1 MWSRAGASEIVILA
15 EATALGFGV
24 VTLVDLML
32 KLPVNPTLT
41 EGLLRA
47 GMVFATALALRY
59 RERLIR
65 GFRWHHHAVGLPHR
79 EEAEFNALIVGAG
92 RVAASFVR
100 AVQADETAWRYRFVG
115 FVDDDER
122 KHSMLLHGLPILGT
136 RHEVPA
142 LVQQYRINLIILAMG
157 STLGPD
163 FRDILSICQKT
174 GAVVR
179 ITPDISEVV
188 SDGPQTLVRDIVV
201 EDLLGRNPVSCDEE
215 ASQRL
220 IEGATIAITGAAGSI
235 GSHLSRYIL
244 RFRPK
249 RLLLIDINETG
260 LYDLVEDLRAVS
272 TNAELSAALCDVTD
286 TNSVDHLFASMRP
299 RVVFHGAA
307 YKHVPVL
314 EVHPHQAVRV
324 NVGGT
329 RCVLTAAIRR
339 GVERFIL
346 LSTDKAARA
355 STAYGLSKL
364 LAERVVFATGRG
376 SGTRCTAV
384 RFGNV
389 LGSRGSVVPTFVRQ
403 IAAGSTVTVTHPDM
417 RRYLM
422 AIGEAV
428 TLLVQ
433 AAVLTRGDD
442 MYMLEMGED
451 VRIVDLAERVI
462 RMRGLRPGK
471 DVSISFTG
479 LRPGEELE
487 EELIRPD
494 EERWDTPIEGVYEIH
509 STNHIS
515 PKFLEEV
522 DGLVGFARADHA
534 ATLRRQ
540 LEMLAASP
548 EGAAAVV

>member
-1 MWSRAGASEIVILA
+1 MVILA
-15 EATALGFGV
+15 EATALGFGG
-24 VTLVDLML
+24 L
-32 KLPVNPTLT
+32 TLT
-41 EGLLRA
+41 DLLLETSVSGSLSEKLLGA
-47 GMVFATALALRY
+47 GMVFATALMLRY
-59 RERLIR
+59 RVRLIR
-65 GFRWHHHAVGLPHR
+65 GLRWHHGTVHLRHR
-79 EEAEFNALIVGAG
+79 EDAEVTALIVGAG
-92 RVAASFVR
+92 RVADNLVR
-100 AVQADETAWRYRFVG
+100 EVQADETASRYRIVG

-122 KHSMLLHGLPILGT
+122 KCGMLLHGMPILGVRQQIPT
-136 RHEVPA
+136 
-142 LVQQYRINLIILAMG
+142 LVAQYRVNLIILAIG
-157 STLGPD
+157 SIPGAEL
-163 FRDILSICQKT
+163 RDILSICQKT
-174 GAVVR
+174 DAQVR
-179 ITPDISEVV
+179 ITPDVHEVV
-188 SDGPQTLVRDIVV
+188 TGTSGRALVRDISV
-201 EDLLGRNPVSCDEE
+201 EDLLGRNPVACDEE
-215 ASQRL
+215 ASRRL
-220 IEGATIAITGAAGSI
+220 IEGATVAITGAAGSI
-235 GSHLSRYIL
+235 GCELSRYVL

-260 LYDLVEDLRAVS
+260 LHDLVEDLRPAA
-272 TNAELSAALCDVTD
+272 TNIELTAALCNVTD
-286 TNSVDHLFASMRP
+286 ASSIDYLFAQARP

-307 YKHVPVL
+307 YKHVPIL
-314 EVHPHQAVRV
+314 EGHPHQAIRV

-329 RCVLTAAIRR
+329 RCVLTAAIRHS
-339 GVERFIL
+339 VERFIL

-355 STAYGLSKL
+355 STAYGISKL
-364 LAERVVFATGRG
+364 LAERVVFAAGRD

-403 IAAGSTVTVTHPDM
+403 IAAGNTVTVTHPDM

-462 RMRGLRPGK
+462 RLRGLRPGT
-471 DVSISFTG
+471 DVRIVFTG

-494 EERWDTPIEGVYEIH
+494 EERWDTPIEGIYEIH

-515 PKFLEEV
+515 PQFLEEI
-522 DGLVGFARADHA
+522 DRLVGSARANHA
-534 ATLRRQ
+534 ATLRSQ
-540 LEMLAASP
+540 LERLAAPP
-548 EGAAAVV
+548 EVAVAVV